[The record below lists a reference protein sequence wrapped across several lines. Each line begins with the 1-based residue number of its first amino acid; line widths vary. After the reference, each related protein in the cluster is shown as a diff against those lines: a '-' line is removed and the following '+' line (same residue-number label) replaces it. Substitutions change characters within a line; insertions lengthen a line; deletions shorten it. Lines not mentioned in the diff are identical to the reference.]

1 MHMADALI
9 SPVVGGTMWA
19 ATAGLTVYSAKKL
32 KQEMDD
38 RKLPLM
44 GVLGAFVFA
53 AQMINFTI
61 PATGSSGHLVGGII
75 LSILLGPYAA
85 FLTLASVITVQ
96 ALFFA
101 DGGLLALGCNI
112 FNMAFFACFIGY
124 PLIYK
129 KIVGDRT
136 TQGRILLGALA
147 AAIVSVELGAFSVV
161 LETLLSGISELP
173 FATFVLLMLPIHL
186 AIGVVEGLIT
196 AAVVTFVWKARPEIL
211 EMAPAAGSAAPRSF
225 KPVILGL
232 VALAVFT
239 GGLLSWFASTHPD
252 GLEWSI
258 KGVTGREELEAPQ
271 AGTHGALAVLQEKIA
286 FLPDYDFKKPEGAKE
301 AKKEEIWP
309 DVNPAKSLAGVL
321 GAAITL
327 LLAGAVGFGLKK
339 YAARKG

>member
-9 SPVVGGTMWA
+9 SPAVGGTMWA
-19 ATAGLTVYSAKKL
+19 ATAGLTLYSAKKL
-32 KQEMDD
+32 KEDLDD
-38 RKLPLM
+38 RKVPLM

-112 FNMAFFACFIGY
+112 FNMGFFACFIAY

-129 KIVGDRT
+129 KIVGNRT

-147 AAIVSVELGAFSVV
+147 AAIISVELGAFGVV

-173 FATFVLLMLPIHL
+173 FASFVLLMLPIHL
-186 AIGVVEGLIT
+186 AIGIVEGLIT
-196 AAVVTFVWKARPEIL
+196 AAVVSFVWKARPEIL
-211 EMAPAAGSAAPRSF
+211 ELAPPSVSVPSRSF
-225 KPVILGL
+225 KPVLLGL

-252 GLEWSI
+252 GLEWAI
-258 KGVTGREELEAPQ
+258 KGVTGKEELEAPK
-271 AGTHGALAVLQEKIA
+271 AGTHGSLASLQEKLA
-286 FLPDYDFKKPEGAKE
+286 FLPDYGFKKPEGEKE
-301 AKKEEIWP
+301 ASKEESWP
-309 DVNPAKSLAGVL
+309 DISPGKSLAGIVGGL
-321 GAAITL
+321 ITL
-327 LLAGAVGFGLKK
+327 LLAGAIGFGLRK
-339 YAARKG
+339 YALRKS